1 MANLYEISERYKN
14 IQDLIGNE
22 EITEEFLEKAAE
34 DVEDELQEKLLN
46 IAKLCKNI
54 KGNKA
59 MIKEER
65 DRLKNKETI
74 LDNQLKSLE
83 NYTKLCLN
91 NAGLK
96 KMDLGVFKIS
106 LRKSESTEITD
117 LSLIP
122 KEFLKFKDPEPNKTE
137 IKKAIKE
144 GREIQGAVII
154 ENESLVIK

>member
-22 EITEEFLEKAAE
+22 EITEEFLEKAAG

-83 NYTKLCLN
+83 NYTKICLT
-91 NAGLK
+91 NAGLN

-122 KEFLKFKDPEPNKTE
+122 KEFLKFKDPEPNKAE

-144 GREIQGAVII
+144 GKEIKGAVII

>member
-22 EITEEFLEKAAE
+22 EITEEILKNAAE

-59 MIKEER
+59 MIKEEEK
-65 DRLKNKETI
+65 RLEKKETI
-74 LDNQLKSLE
+74 LDNRLKSLE
-83 NYTKLCLN
+83 NYIKLCLN
-91 NAGLK
+91 NARLN
-96 KMDLGVFKIS
+96 KMDLGIFKIS
-106 LRKSESTEITD
+106 IRKSESTEITN

-122 KEFLKFKDPEPNKTE
+122 EEFLNFKKPEAKKTE

-144 GREIQGAVII
+144 GREIQGAKIV

>member
-22 EITEEFLEKAAE
+22 EITEEILKNAAE

-65 DRLKNKETI
+65 DRLKNKE
-74 LDNQLKSLE
+74 
-83 NYTKLCLN
+83 
-91 NAGLK
+91 
-96 KMDLGVFKIS
+96 
-106 LRKSESTEITD
+106 
-117 LSLIP
+117 
-122 KEFLKFKDPEPNKTE
+122 FLKFKDPEPNKTE

-144 GREIQGAVII
+144 GKEIKGAVII

>member
-1 MANLYEISERYKN
+1 MAELYEVSERYKN

-22 EITEEFLEKAAE
+22 EITEEIFKTAAE
-34 DVEDELQEKLLN
+34 DVKDEFREKLLN

-83 NYTKLCLN
+83 NYVLI
-91 NAGLK
+91 
-96 KMDLGVFKIS
+96 MQDL
-106 LRKSESTEITD
+106 
-117 LSLIP
+117 
-122 KEFLKFKDPEPNKTE
+122 
-137 IKKAIKE
+137 IKWI
-144 GREIQGAVII
+144 
-154 ENESLVIK
+154 

>member
-1 MANLYEISERYKN
+1 MTNLYEISERYKN

-22 EITEEFLEKAAE
+22 EITEEILKNAAE
-34 DVEDELQEKLLN
+34 NVEDELQEKLLN

-65 DRLKNKETI
+65 DKLKNKETI

-83 NYTKLCLN
+83 NYTRLCLN
-91 NAGLK
+91 NARLN

-122 KEFLKFKDPEPNKTE
+122 KEFLKYKDPEPNKTE

-144 GREIQGAVII
+144 GREIKGAVII

>member
-1 MANLYEISERYKN
+1 MEVYYYERKQSKQGRISKTEKN
-14 IQDLIGNE
+14 IKRNVTNYRKGDLKWLIY
-22 EITEEFLEKAAE
+22 T
-34 DVEDELQEKLLN
+34 
-46 IAKLCKNI
+46 KNI

-83 NYTKLCLN
+83 NYTRLCLN
-91 NAGLK
+91 NAGLN

-122 KEFLKFKDPEPNKTE
+122 KEFLKYKDPEPNKTE

-144 GREIQGAVII
+144 GREIKGARII